1 MINESKSK
9 EQHLD
14 ELIKLRKKI
23 NGFETRESRLN
34 HTIQK
39 QKRLIE
45 QFNKKDNKKKKL
57 AEMERRYEFIA
68 NNAKE
73 FMTLI
78 NRDYIYEAVNESYCK
93 AHNKKREDVIG
104 NTVADNW
111 GEKIFNTILKGYLDK
126 CFTGSEVRYQKWFN
140 FPGLGKRY
148 FDVAYYPY
156 RNKEGIITH
165 AVVVTHDIT
174 ERKQA
179 EDELRRHRDHLE
191 EMVKERTAK
200 LEKTNKQLKIEILER
215 KRVEKERERLITKLQ
230 EALDHVKTLKGLV
243 PICASCKNVRNDDG
257 FWQQVEAYV
266 SEHTEA
272 KFSHSICPDCMKK
285 LYPAEYERLKKKG
298 KIDGIPT

>member
-9 EQHLD
+9 ERHLD

-23 NGFETRESRLN
+23 NEFETRESRLN

-39 QKRLIE
+39 QKRIIE
-45 QFNKKDNKKKKL
+45 QFNKRNDEKKKL

-78 NRDYIYEAVNESYCK
+78 NRDYIYEAANNSYCR
-93 AHNKKREDVIG
+93 AHNKKREDVID
-104 NTVADNW
+104 NTVAYNW
-111 GEKIFNTILKGYLDK
+111 GEKIFNTVLKGYLDI
-126 CFTGSEVRYQKWFN
+126 CFRGSEVRYQEWFN

-156 RNKEGIITH
+156 RNEEGIVTH

-179 EDELRRHRDHLE
+179 EDELRTHRDHLE
-191 EMVKERTAK
+191 EMVKERTVK

-215 KRVEKERERLITKLQ
+215 KRVEKEREKLITKLQ

-272 KFSHSICPDCMKK
+272 EFSHSICPDCMKE
-285 LYPAEYERLKKKG
+285 LYPAEYESLKKKG
-298 KIDGIPT
+298 KIDKIPT